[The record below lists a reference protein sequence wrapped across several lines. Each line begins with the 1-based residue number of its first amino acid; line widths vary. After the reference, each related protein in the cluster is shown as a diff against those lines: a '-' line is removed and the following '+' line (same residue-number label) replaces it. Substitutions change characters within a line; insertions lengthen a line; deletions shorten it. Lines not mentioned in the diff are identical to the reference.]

1 MCSKEHKKTQRPD
14 AAQCASGLCVKI
26 KNALKG
32 LLAVIFITVF
42 YLAVSWAGNKVEFL
56 SPWKQAMESYRL
68 SDLYCWMHKSP
79 KAVTYN
85 GVGVVTIDISSCKSR
100 GEIASLIDRINSCE
114 PCCVGVDVI
123 FPNLSADASPA
134 EDDSLVAAFS
144 RTRNLVLAQ
153 EFRPI
158 SGTEYSPKT
167 SFFVE
172 QLPGARQGVV
182 SLPSGIIREWTPLL
196 VFGNDT
202 LPSFTKA
209 IADLAGVPMPAT
221 TEPQM
226 IDYSISDTM
235 TLKADET
242 WEPEFLKGQIVL
254 VGDLE
259 DLRDTHEIPVT
270 LQKSAREAGLNI
282 HRQILQTSMEGKQFH
297 VVPKW
302 LTLTVSGLLLWI
314 ISMLLIPLVAKANAL
329 AGSLQAKEGGV
340 TLLDYAGLFFLHHAS
355 AIAQTT
361 LIVLAV
367 IVGYILYWKAGLMF
381 EIKFLLSGYALLY
394 AGNTFVDSFL
404 RFLDAVRN
412 TFTHKKAK

>member
-1 MCSKEHKKTQRPD
+1 MCSKVHKKTQRPD
-14 AAQCASGLCVKI
+14 APKCASGLCVRI
-26 KNALKG
+26 KDALKG
-32 LLAVIFITVF
+32 LLAVVFITVF

-56 SPWKQAMESYRL
+56 SPWKQAMDSYRL

-100 GEIASLIDRINSCE
+100 GEIASLIDRINSGE

-123 FPNLSADASPA
+123 FPNLSADSSRA
-134 EDDSLVAAFS
+134 EDDSLTAAFS
-144 RTRNLVLAQ
+144 RTRNLVLAK

-158 SGTEYSPKT
+158 SGTEYSRKS
-167 SFFVE
+167 SFF
-172 QLPGARQGVV
+172 ARQIDAREGVV
-182 SLPSGIIREWTPLL
+182 SLPTGIIRDWTPLL

-209 IADLAGVPMPAT
+209 IADLSGIPMPAT

-226 IDYSISDTM
+226 IDYSISDDV
-235 TLKADET
+235 TLRSDES
-242 WEPEFLKGQIVL
+242 WDPEFLKGQIVL

-259 DLRDTHEIPVT
+259 DLRDSHEIPVT

-282 HRQILQTSMEGKQFH
+282 HRQILQTSMEGKEFH
-297 VVPKW
+297 AVPKW
-302 LTLTVSGLLLWI
+302 LMLMISGLLLWI
-314 ISMLLIPLVAKANAL
+314 ISILLIPLVAKANAL

-340 TLLDYAGLFFLHHAS
+340 TLLDYIGLFFLHHAS
-355 AIAQTT
+355 AIAQTS
-361 LIVLAV
+361 LIVLSV
-367 IVGYILYWKAGLMF
+367 IAGYILFWKAGLMF
-381 EIKFLLSGYALLY
+381 ETKFLLSGYALLY

-404 RFLDAVRN
+404 RFLDAVKN
-412 TFTHKKAK
+412 TFHKKKI